1 MYYQEL
7 IERMW
12 NFNQRIK
19 LGSTAIAMYL
29 YLLKLGNDTNGYDV
43 SVSDVAI
50 SNILGV
56 TRKTV
61 KPTKEK
67 LRNLGLIQFENRN
80 GFPCNY
86 RLLVNYP
93 SQISEFE
100 SSQKIKSKEN
110 YSIPKVPKTED
121 SQALESNKQ
130 IFPKNK
136 KQEINVIE
144 DLKTIQTTLEEFM
157 AYAKTLDGYE
167 TALDSAIEEKYI
179 LWSENDWK
187 NNSGRPINNWKS
199 SLKSTLPYLKDNTDN
214 KTSFV
219 EPLPSIK
226 RPKSIFN

>member
-12 NFNQRIK
+12 IFNQNNK

-56 TRKTV
+56 TRKTIKV
-61 KPTKEK
+61 TKEK
-67 LRNLGLIQFENRN
+67 LKDFGLIDYQTKN
-80 GFPCNY
+80 GFPCSY

-93 SQISEFE
+93 LEVFKHEKTINT
-100 SSQKIKSKEN
+100 IINAKEN
-110 YSIPKVPKTED
+110 HPSIEKNESLK
-121 SQALESNKQ
+121 ALEENKQ
-130 IFPKNK
+130 NAPKNK
-136 KQEINVIE
+136 EQEINVIE
-144 DLKTIQTTLEEFM
+144 DLKTVQPSLEEFM

-167 TALDSAIEEKYI
+167 TALDSAIKEKYI
-179 LWSENDWK
+179 LWSENGWK
-187 NNSGRPINNWKS
+187 NNSGRPINKWKS

-226 RPKSIFN
+226 HPKSIFN